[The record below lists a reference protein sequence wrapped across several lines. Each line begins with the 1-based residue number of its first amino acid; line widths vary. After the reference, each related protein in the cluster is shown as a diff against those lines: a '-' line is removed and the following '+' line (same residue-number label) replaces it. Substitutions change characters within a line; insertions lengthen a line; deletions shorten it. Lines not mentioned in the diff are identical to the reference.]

1 MYPNVFL
8 NNLTTIYNL
17 VILSNIYE
25 KMIDIC
31 QKIIEYQVAVHDN
44 KNLCVIFS
52 SKNYNYCK
60 CHLTADKKEKSNIIL
75 CLCLK
80 VH

>member
-1 MYPNVFL
+1 MYPNVFP

-25 KMIDIC
+25 KMIDIYL
-31 QKIIEYQVAVHDN
+31 KITKYQVVVHDN

-52 SKNYNYCK
+52 CKNCSYCK
-60 CHLTADKKEKSNIIL
+60 CHLTQARKK
-75 CLCLK
+75 K
-80 VH
+80 VTLFYVCV

>member
-1 MYPNVFL
+1 MYPNVFP

-25 KMIDIC
+25 KMIDIYL
-31 QKIIEYQVAVHDN
+31 KITKYQVVVHDN

-52 SKNYNYCK
+52 SKNYSYCK
-60 CHLTADKKEKSNIIL
+60 CHLTPSKKEKSNIIL

>member
-1 MYPNVFL
+1 MYLNVFP

-17 VILSNIYE
+17 VILSNIY
-25 KMIDIC
+25 KKRIDIY
-31 QKIIEYQVAVHDN
+31 QKITKYQVVVHDN
-44 KNLCVIFS
+44 KNLCMIFF
-52 SKNYNYCK
+52 SKNCGYCK
-60 CHLTADKKEKSNIIL
+60 CHLTPIKKEKSNIIL

>member
-1 MYPNVFL
+1 MYPNVFP

-25 KMIDIC
+25 KRIDIYH
-31 QKIIEYQVAVHDN
+31 KITKYQVAVHDN

-52 SKNYNYCK
+52 SKNCSYYK
-60 CHLTADKKEKSNIIL
+60 CHLTFGKKEKSNIIL
-75 CLCLK
+75 CLFLK
-80 VH
+80 VY